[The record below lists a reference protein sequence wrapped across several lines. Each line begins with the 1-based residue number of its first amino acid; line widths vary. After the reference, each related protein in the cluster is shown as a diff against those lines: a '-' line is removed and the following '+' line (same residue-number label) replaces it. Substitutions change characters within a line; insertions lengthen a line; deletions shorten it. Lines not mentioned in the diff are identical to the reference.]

1 VPVATAQAPPTFR
14 ADCGPERLEDLPA
27 LLGGFRTD
35 EGATATLL
43 ADPGRLGHVDA
54 RRLDDGT
61 LVAPPSRV
69 MLDLLLESRGT
80 STAELFADLWR
91 DER

>member
-1 VPVATAQAPPTFR
+1 VPS
-14 ADCGPERLEDLPA
+14 
-27 LLGGFRTD
+27 
-35 EGATATLL
+35 
-43 ADPGRLGHVDA
+43 
-54 RRLDDGT
+54 
-61 LVAPPSRV
+61 SRV